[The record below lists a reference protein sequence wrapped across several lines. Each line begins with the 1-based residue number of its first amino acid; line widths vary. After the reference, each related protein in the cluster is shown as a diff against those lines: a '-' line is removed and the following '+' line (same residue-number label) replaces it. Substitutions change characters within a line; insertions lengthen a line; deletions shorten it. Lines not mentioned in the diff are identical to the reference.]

1 MRKLP
6 ASLGRGGSIMSEK
19 VCTDC
24 GGSFPLSKDHWR
36 KKKSGEWDSR
46 CLICRAK
53 VNRGKRAKEKER
65 DIKDIERGAMR
76 TFLKS
81 ASRGGENIP
90 HSSELLERLMEYFGG
105 SSGFAAMMV
114 KQYFDSPPGG
124 AHRTKL
130 LEGIVR
136 LVTKNTELGG
146 AKKPLAQ
153 WTDEE
158 IESELDQRLRRV
170 AMSFE
175 GRMLDVQV
183 TPETPSDFAAA
194 FGQAFGGTPAQRIE
208 GNAGGVGEPP
218 DRGVAA
224 VQADPA
230 AGGSPQ
236 EQGE

>member
-1 MRKLP
+1 MD
-6 ASLGRGGSIMSEK
+6 EK

-36 KKKSGEWDSR
+36 KKKSGAWDAR
-46 CLICRAK
+46 CVMCRAK
-53 VNRGKRAKEKER
+53 VNRGKKTRQKTQDMKA
-65 DIKDIERGAMR
+65 IEQGAMN
-76 TFLKS
+76 TFLK
-81 ASRGGENIP
+81 AAQRGGENIP
-90 HSSELLERLMEYFGG
+90 HSSELLERLMDYFGG

-114 KQYFDSPPGG
+114 KQYFDAPPGG

-158 IESELDQRLRRV
+158 IESELDQRLRRIAV
-170 AMSFE
+170 SFE
-175 GRMLDVQV
+175 GRLLNVEA
-183 TPETPSDFAAA
+183 TPPETPSDFAAA
-194 FGQAFGGTPAQRIE
+194 FGQATGRVPEERTQGDAGGT
-208 GNAGGVGEPP
+208 GDPP
-218 DRGVAA
+218 DRSLAA
-224 VQADPA
+224 LPADA
-230 AGGSPQ
+230 IAGAGSP